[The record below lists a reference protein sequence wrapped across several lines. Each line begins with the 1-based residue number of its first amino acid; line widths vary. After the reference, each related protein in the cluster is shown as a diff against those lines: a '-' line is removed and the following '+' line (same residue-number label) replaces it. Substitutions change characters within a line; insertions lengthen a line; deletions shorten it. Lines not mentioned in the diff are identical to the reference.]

1 MSIFS
6 QCLFLCLLSDSSLVY
21 LISTSRFILIKCFF
35 LVCRFVPCPDW
46 FDPCLNSLTYIQSH
60 LSPCEIVLSLFPTPY
75 ANLLPPHGE
84 KSISASHKS
93 FWFGVL
99 FRDSVIYSEGWVWK
113 CFWGTEKES
122 CWELHCQGKAFIGDR
137 VWSKADNIVS
147 DVKHSLASSIYSSF
161 CEFLFSSSIP
171 WTLCYWFLIKSQ
183 IKTHIFVH
191 FTHLLCTEL
200 NNGSVQNLP
209 CVCSRVEIWLEHT
222 NHIILIKPFCYHLFP
237 MNVIL
242 EEITLISIKRIGF
255 PLT

>member
-1 MSIFS
+1 MSF
-6 QCLFLCLLSDSSLVY
+6 CTLPWLVWPVSKQPDVY
-21 LISTSRFILIKCFF
+21 TVPSFPLWDCFKLISHTLCKLVATTWEKKHFCQPQVF
-35 LVCRFVPCPDW
+35 LVWCVISW
-46 FDPCLNSLTYIQSH
+46 FCYLLRR
-60 LSPCEIVLSLFPTPY
+60 LSLEM
-75 ANLLPPHGE
+75 LLRHRKRKLLGIALPRQ
-84 KSISASHKS
+84 SIY
-93 FWFGVL
+93 
-99 FRDSVIYSEGWVWK
+99 RDS
-113 CFWGTEKES
+113 
-122 CWELHCQGKAFIGDR
+122 

-147 DVKHSLASSIYSSF
+147 DVNHSLASSIYSSF